1 LTDNLYRWVIV
12 IALVVIALA
21 QVSQTLNA
29 YNSLEQLEDIA
40 RLLAP

>member
-1 LTDNLYRWVIV
+1 MTDKMYRWVIL

-29 YNSLEQLEDIA
+29 YNSVEQLEDIA